1 MQTFFEVL
9 TVLLGIGNM
18 FQLLQSITT
27 GSSMK
32 YRMQSAY
39 NNWYRV
45 AEIADQIKAN
55 PQNAA
60 ELIRHISGIADA
72 ARIEIVAY
80 SRERLGFVP
89 WHDPAWK
96 PGPSPIPPPSLFQKI
111 KSNFT
116 SK

>member
-1 MQTFFEVL
+1 MRTVLEVL
-9 TVLLGIGNM
+9 TVLLGIGNA
-18 FQLLQSITT
+18 FQLMQSIAT

-32 YRMQSAY
+32 CSMQAAY

-72 ARIEIVAY
+72 ERIEIVAY
-80 SRERLGFVP
+80 SREKLGFVP
-89 WHDPAWK
+89 WHDLAWK
-96 PGPSPIPPPSLFQKI
+96 PGPSPIPPPSLFQRI
-111 KSNFT
+111 KSAFT